1 MRVWDCRVIVKLPK
15 PKKRG
20 VECILLKYAYNSKAY
35 RFMVFESND
44 SILVNI
50 IIEFKD
56 VIFEENKFTVIS
68 KIKDDI
74 SKSSGLKKG

>member
-1 MRVWDCRVIVKLPK
+1 M
-15 PKKRG
+15 
-20 VECILLKYAYNSKAY
+20 LKYAHNSKAC